1 MRRTTG
7 TAPEPPHHCL
17 PTRTRTGDSARCCDL
32 HVSWGPKWAPCQG
45 QACAERAR
53 ALDTVIFDK
62 TGTLT
67 RGSPAVSEVAA
78 APATSEDKLVAYSAA
93 VESNSE
99 HPLAKAILAEAG
111 RRNLTQSP
119 ATNFEALSGRG
130 ARALVKGKS
139 IAVGAPRLLTEANV
153 TVPPA
158 VEKLTTA
165 WASDGKTVLYAVAD
179 DRLLGAF
186 AVEDEIRPE

>member
-1 MRRTTG
+1 MPSHGNVTMPRL
-7 TAPEPPHHCL
+7 AL
-17 PTRTRTGDSARCCDL
+17 
-32 HVSWGPKWAPCQG
+32 
-45 QACAERAR
+45 ERAR
-53 ALDTVIFDK
+53 SLDMVIFDK

-78 APATSEDKLVAYSAA
+78 APGTSEDKLVAYSAA

-111 RRNLTQSP
+111 HRNLTQLP

-139 IAVGAPRLLTEANV
+139 IAVGGPRMLTEANV

-179 DRLLGAF
+179 DQLLGFRGQHWVA
-186 AVEDEIRPE
+186 ASGRSVSRRPLALTASRPTDLCSPPTSLASDVAN